1 MVYLNEY
8 RNVVSAY
15 VLQASTP
22 TLQAKWTEMIDK
34 AKVEL
39 VQLCTIS
46 SLYFS
51 MVNIK
56 LKYNFVETSRMFI
69 IAKLSIRKL
78 VVFPQNYILICT
90 ITSFK
95 LT

>member
-39 VQLCTIS
+39 VQLSTIS
-46 SLYFS
+46 SLYVC

-56 LKYNFVETSRMFI
+56 LKYDIVETPCKFT

-78 VVFPQNYILICT
+78 VVFPQNYILMCT